1 MQVRSIM
8 EGKLVCQTFYFPAI
22 KNAICC
28 LTRVPHK
35 QLIGNKRELLEDTK
49 YGKQMPLIG
58 VQKI

>member
-1 MQVRSIM
+1 M
-8 EGKLVCQTFYFPAI
+8 EGKLVCQAFYFPAI

-49 YGKQMPLIG
+49 YGKQTPLIG